1 MSQNINYIRNEL
13 QGFIE
18 VDSVFDIKKG
28 DLVKYITLDEDTD
41 EEYFYKGGKYIKMG
55 DNKMYIDSG
64 NVSSVILKHINS
76 DGSLIYKTRLF
87 IQNDENKVNI
97 EDIKEYEKIIQN
109 LQTIIE
115 KLSTQNNK
123 LKEHLIELNERNT
136 QYEDVIKQLVDTEN
150 N

>member
-64 NVSSVILKHINS
+64 NVSSVPLGSTNS
-76 DGSLIYKTRLF
+76 VLLGANLGSPTF
-87 IQNDENKVNI
+87 
-97 EDIKEYEKIIQN
+97 EKS
-109 LQTIIE
+109 
-115 KLSTQNNK
+115 LSNFFC
-123 LKEHLIELNERNT
+123 
-136 QYEDVIKQLVDTEN
+136 
-150 N
+150 